1 MAAPA
6 TLTATTLEG
15 QLLQLIEFVT
25 NEQVNAIANAAP
37 GVTVRRLIAANTTDD
52 ISGTKT
58 VSLSLPVSVNTNAAG
73 TATTAVE
80 VY

>member
-6 TLTATTLEG
+6 ILTATTLEG

-25 NEQVNAIANAAP
+25 NAQLIAINAAAP
-37 GVTVRRLIAANTTDD
+37 GVTVRRIITSNTTDD
-52 ISGTKT
+52 MTGTKA
-58 VSLSLPVSVNTNAAG
+58 VNLSLLVAVNTSATG
-73 TATTAVE
+73 TTTEAVE